1 MKVIDNLL
9 LLARFSLMM
18 GILIIS
24 RVFSPYLTD
33 SALSEQE
40 YAEGE
45 PLGLAPATSP
55 ETLALYAAVEREE
68 RGPAAAGDF
77 GAESAGPRYPMSR
90 QRMHQAP
97 HLGNGPLRRGSRP

>member
-9 LLARFSLMM
+9 LMPRISLMM

-24 RVFSPYLTD
+24 RVFSPHLTD

-45 PLGLAPATSP
+45 PLGLAPRHVA
-55 ETLALYAAVEREE
+55 
-68 RGPAAAGDF
+68 
-77 GAESAGPRYPMSR
+77 
-90 QRMHQAP
+90 
-97 HLGNGPLRRGSRP
+97 

>member
-24 RVFSPYLTD
+24 RVFSPHLTD

-45 PLGLAPATSP
+45 LPGLAPAASP

-68 RGPAAAGDF
+68 RGPAAADF
-77 GAESAGPRYPMSR
+77 GAESAGPRYPMAR

-97 HLGNGPLRRGSRP
+97 HLGYGPLRRGSRP